1 MFVSWHISSI
11 PFPYLYVYTF
21 ITRRVDIWD
30 DVMELLYP
38 FFCFLLNNNA
48 LFYFVFFQKIYPFF
62 ICSFSF
68 LVCPVGR
75 RKKRK
80 KQVKFVAAWVMER
93 KRRDSDKKAAA
104 LRIYIYIWDDK
115 RIYRCRYKKSRA
127 QKEGKK
133 KERKKGQI
141 DFSKVSSIIY

>member
-1 MFVSWHISSI
+1 
-11 PFPYLYVYTF
+11 
-21 ITRRVDIWD
+21 
-30 DVMELLYP
+30 
-38 FFCFLLNNNA
+38 
-48 LFYFVFFQKIYPFF
+48 
-62 ICSFSF
+62 
-68 LVCPVGR
+68 
-75 RKKRK
+75 
-80 KQVKFVAAWVMER
+80 MER